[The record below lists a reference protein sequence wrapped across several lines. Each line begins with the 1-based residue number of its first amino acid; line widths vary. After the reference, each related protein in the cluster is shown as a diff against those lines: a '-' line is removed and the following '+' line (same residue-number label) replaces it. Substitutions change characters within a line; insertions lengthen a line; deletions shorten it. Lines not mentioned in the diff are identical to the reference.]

1 MNADADVAFTSFYST
16 VGSQVS
22 HAFGCVHKRDCARE
36 SGFVDLTFVFLILS
50 QLQHADLSLS
60 TPIHSL
66 EPDNFT
72 GFFDDESA
80 LLSIPLP
87 IATGATAVS
96 AHKSSSSAGLVDSPC
111 IPFVQIHTTDL
122 QQQPQPSRSY
132 RNGFRRKTAEIKSEA
147 ELIKSE
153 LAEAAKERTNATP
166 TPPTAKAIAS
176 DSCQSDLPLNK
187 CPNCPFLSLCPLK
200 AQTHISSC
208 FGIDAQHRL
217 LCPG

>member
-1 MNADADVAFTSFYST
+1 M
-16 VGSQVS
+16 
-22 HAFGCVHKRDCARE
+22 
-36 SGFVDLTFVFLILS
+36 S
-50 QLQHADLSLS
+50 QLQHTDLSLS

-66 EPDNFT
+66 EPDNFS
-72 GFFDDESA
+72 GFFDDEPA

-87 IATGATAVS
+87 ISTGATAAS
-96 AHKSSSSAGLVDSPC
+96 AHKSSSAGIVDSPC

-153 LAEAAKERTNATP
+153 LAEAAAKERTNATP
-166 TPPTAKAIAS
+166 TPPTAKSIAS
-176 DSCQSDLPLNK
+176 ESCQSDLPLNK
-187 CPNCPFLSLCPLK
+187 CPSCPFLSLCPLK
-200 AQTHISSC
+200 TQTHISSC

-217 LCPG
+217 LCPGQSLQHTYLIYHI